1 MSTKL
6 PPKQT
11 TRIFESSPTLKTEA
25 NFRNFVDIFSNVG
38 FRFDPV
44 RTHPIGS
51 ERFDYV
57 VSHTKTH
64 IGLLTRIVISAGS
77 LSGFF
82 PRIEGDN
89 QLVALICVLKGPLT
103 ITQRSETRQFK
114 RDDFII
120 ADPHLAMTIF
130 AKKPASFFCIL
141 VSENYFYTHAGFRT
155 ASFYGRSFH
164 SESKVQVMFA
174 NVLSVVSEQITEVD
188 ARDVGDMCDGLFRFL
203 RPVLAEFSRVQH
215 AGLQRHEDF
224 IRACAVDVMHHYFN
238 QPQLT
243 RERIA
248 EKVGV
253 SSRYLARL
261 FVQTGTTVMERL
273 KEIRLTRASV
283 QLVEEHMAHASI
295 AEIAATNGFSS
306 AAHFCRVFKKRF
318 AMTPMQWRQT
328 RRSLL

>member
-1 MSTKL
+1 MQGLERHLFMVVAFTPNQKYRLCLPMFYPLLANKL
-6 PPKQT
+6 RKLT
-11 TRIFESSPTLKTEA
+11 HEMLGICATVY
-25 NFRNFVDIFSNVG
+25 FV
-38 FRFDPV
+38 
-44 RTHPIGS
+44 
-51 ERFDYV
+51 
-57 VSHTKTH
+57 
-64 IGLLTRIVISAGS
+64 
-77 LSGFF
+77 
-82 PRIEGDN
+82 
-89 QLVALICVLKGPLT
+89 
-103 ITQRSETRQFK
+103 
-114 RDDFII
+114 
-120 ADPHLAMTIF
+120 
-130 AKKPASFFCIL
+130 
-141 VSENYFYTHAGFRT
+141 
-155 ASFYGRSFH
+155 
-164 SESKVQVMFA
+164 
-174 NVLSVVSEQITEVD
+174 
-188 ARDVGDMCDGLFRFL
+188 FL

-261 FVQTGTTVMERL
+261 FAQTGTTVMERL

>member
-89 QLVALICVLKGPLT
+89 QLVALICVLKGTLT

-130 AKKPASFFCIL
+130 AKKPASFFSFWSRKTTSTLMQGLERHLFMVVAFTPNQKYRLCLPMFYPLLANKLRKLTHEMLGICAT
-141 VSENYFYTHAGFRT
+141 VYFVFCGQCL
-155 ASFYGRSFH
+155 RSFLAF
-164 SESKVQVMFA
+164 SMQDFNAMR
-174 NVLSVVSEQITEVD
+174 T
-188 ARDVGDMCDGLFRFL
+188 LFV
-203 RPVLAEFSRVQH
+203 PVL
-215 AGLQRHEDF
+215 
-224 IRACAVDVMHHYFN
+224 
-238 QPQLT
+238 LT
-243 RERIA
+243 
-248 EKVGV
+248 
-253 SSRYLARL
+253 
-261 FVQTGTTVMERL
+261 
-273 KEIRLTRASV
+273 
-283 QLVEEHMAHASI
+283 
-295 AEIAATNGFSS
+295 
-306 AAHFCRVFKKRF
+306 
-318 AMTPMQWRQT
+318 
-328 RRSLL
+328 